1 MDEAHHE
8 ETLIVTKERC
18 LKFDAA
24 GWLFWLIVFIVL
36 VGPCIYGTW
45 KVVYSTAPRTVPII
59 VGLVLAAVGAGV
71 VSWAVNA
78 VIQHRQKKQRIARRK
93 KVRKQK

>member
-1 MDEAHHE
+1 MS
-8 ETLIVTKERC
+8 KEHW

-24 GWLFWLIVFIVL
+24 GWLFWLVVFFVL
-36 VGPCIYGTW
+36 VGPCVYGTW
-45 KVVYSTAPRTVPII
+45 QVVYSTVSRTVPI
-59 VGLVLAAVGAGV
+59 VTGLVLAAVGAGL